1 MSVAEDPAAGK
12 SGLRSGSSRSG
23 GRATLRDQVHDALQA
38 RISQGVLRPGDRI
51 FEQDVAAEFG
61 VSRVPVREAI
71 RMLQSEGLVDVLPQR
86 RGVFVRSLDRRQ
98 VEELFDVRE
107 ALEVL
112 AARLAAERA
121 PSETA
126 DRLGELAGRARRA
139 WEAGDVETMS
149 DANAEFHDQLV
160 VLSGN
165 EVLASMLE
173 PLHGR
178 LAWLFRINREP
189 DRVCGE
195 HEELHDAIAA
205 GDVER
210 AQDVARRHVRS
221 SRMMVLDRVL
231 Y

>member
-1 MSVAEDPAAGK
+1 MTGDPPIGK
-12 SGLRSGSSRSG
+12 SGVGSAPG
-23 GRATLRDQVHDALQA
+23 GPDRRGPLRDLVRDALQA

-86 RGVFVRSLDRRQ
+86 RGVFVRRLGRRQ

-107 ALEVL
+107 ALDVL
-112 AARLAAERA
+112 AAKLAAERA
-121 PSETA
+121 RTEPE
-126 DRLGELAGRARRA
+126 DRLGELADRARRA
-139 WEAGDVETMS
+139 WEAGDIEAMS
-149 DANAEFHDQLV
+149 DANADFHDQLIV
-160 VLSGN
+160 MSGN
-165 EVLASMLE
+165 EVLASILE

-178 LAWLFRINREP
+178 LALLFRLNQEP
-189 DRVCGE
+189 ARVCGE
-195 HEELHDAIAA
+195 HDELHAAVMA

-210 AQDVARRHVRS
+210 AQEVARRHVRS
-221 SRMMVLDRVL
+221 SRKMVLDRVL

>member
-1 MSVAEDPAAGK
+1 MSVTEDPGLGK
-12 SGLRSGSSRSG
+12 VKSRPGSDGSGR
-23 GRATLRDQVHDALQA
+23 RAPLRDQVRDALQA
-38 RISQGVLRPGDRI
+38 RISRGVLRPGDRI

-71 RMLQSEGLVDVLPQR
+71 RMLQSERLVEVLPQR
-86 RGVFVRSLDRRQ
+86 RGVFVRSLGRRQ

-112 AARLAAERA
+112 AAKLAAERA
-121 PSETA
+121 PSETE
-126 DRLGELAGRARRA
+126 DQLGELARRARHA
-139 WEAGDVETMS
+139 WEAGDVEEMS
-149 DANAEFHDQLV
+149 DANADFHDQLV

-165 EVLASMLE
+165 EMLASMLE

-178 LAWLFRINREP
+178 LAWLFRLNQEP

-195 HEELHDAIAA
+195 HEELHDAVVS
-205 GDVER
+205 GDVTR

-221 SRMMVLDRVL
+221 SRKMVLDRVL

>member
-1 MSVAEDPAAGK
+1 VSVTEDPGPGK
-12 SGLRSGSSRSG
+12 SGLRSGSGDSG
-23 GRATLRDQVHDALQA
+23 RRAPLRDQVRDAMQA

-51 FEQDVAAEFG
+51 FEQEVAAEFG

-86 RGVFVRSLDRRQ
+86 RGVFVRSLGRRQ

-121 PSETA
+121 PSETT
-126 DRLGELAGRARRA
+126 DRLGELAGSARRA
-139 WEAGDVETMS
+139 WEAGDVEAMS

-195 HEELHDAIAA
+195 HEELHAAVVA

-221 SRMMVLDRVL
+221 SRMMVLDLVL